1 MILKLHLVFIFQAS
15 RSRNIQPKFRLADF
29 FIQLGSFAFATE
41 KQYGGDRLGRR
52 LGVWWEGKKRWRG
65 GGWAGVQSLKISQS
79 AEHRAEPRQSSIPS
93 ISAIFVAFSIMSEV
107 CLISWWQLSFSSWD
121 IKRHTGPPAP
131 PHLPA
136 VLLSVKSTLN
146 LLSKCIRTSRGPRFA
161 AGIKFLSDGG
171 QTDEMCKRVF
181 LSKTLNP
188 TTSRSAAHR
197 ALWLICEGTKINV
210 RWFILFYELRVDAE
224 HCGAAKF

>member
-131 PHLPA
+131 PA
-136 VLLSVKSTLN
+136 
-146 LLSKCIRTSRGPRFA
+146 FA
-161 AGIKFLSDGG
+161 S
-171 QTDEMCKRVF
+171 
-181 LSKTLNP
+181 
-188 TTSRSAAHR
+188 SAAFCQKHSQLVIKMYSYIAGSQVRCGDQVLAWRRPNWWNVQARVLEQDTEPNHLEVCSTSCTLTNLWRDKNKCSVIYSILR
-197 ALWLICEGTKINV
+197 AACWCRTLWSS
-210 RWFILFYELRVDAE
+210 
-224 HCGAAKF
+224 